1 VTAVEA
7 RTTTR
12 GPQTLRHAAGSP
24 WDLLSVCLM
33 LGYGAMGLLPLGD
46 PDVWWH
52 LRTGELV
59 LEEGFTRTDP
69 WSWTSTE
76 PWHLHEWLSE
86 VVMYLAYRAGE
97 YHGVIALRAM
107 MLTLVAALV
116 VRSCRKV
123 AGPLVSAGV
132 GLVALVAMFQTNGE
146 RPQLVS
152 FALLAV
158 LLPRLRDAV
167 DRRRPPWELV
177 PIVWL
182 WANLHLLWATAL
194 VLYAALV
201 LGLIIETGLREWRRL
216 LPFAAVGALSG
227 LVTMLTPS
235 GPTLLLLPLKAV
247 GAPGFLPTEFLPPRL
262 SSPFTAAALV
272 LLFVVLAGWARRAR
286 PVPVPEICFV
296 LMATFIGLSYIRT
309 VGILAIAMAPL
320 AARTLQSWSGRTVR
334 PVTLSRPDRAI
345 AVTLVVVTT
354 VLGAAWLTQIPGVK
368 KGAPYSA
375 TRFLDELPGR
385 AKVINE
391 YEFGGWLLW
400 AGRDVSPGIDGR
412 AETKTVEYLNEY
424 VNALNLQGD
433 WRSFVENSGADA
445 AWLRQDA
452 PLVEGLRQLGWR
464 TAHEDDFTYV
474 LLPPAGETR

>member
-1 VTAVEA
+1 VTATEA
-7 RTTTR
+7 RTVTGEDQSSRRT
-12 GPQTLRHAAGSP
+12 AGSP
-24 WDLLSVCLM
+24 LELLPLCLV
-33 LGYGAMGLLPLGD
+33 LGYGVMGLLPLGD
-46 PDVWWH
+46 PDLWWH

-59 LEEGFTRTDP
+59 VEEGFTRSDP

-76 PWHLHEWLSE
+76 PWHLHEWLPE
-86 VVMYLAYRAGE
+86 VVMYLAYRVGG
-97 YHGVIALRAM
+97 YHGVIALRAL
-107 MLTLVAALV
+107 MLVLIAALIL
-116 VRSCRKV
+116 RSCREV
-123 AGPLVSAGV
+123 ARPLVSAGV
-132 GLVALVAMFQTNGE
+132 GLLALVALFPTSGE

-158 LLPRLRDAV
+158 LLPRLRKAV
-167 DRRRPPWELV
+167 ERRRPPWELV

-182 WANLHLLWATAL
+182 WANLHLLWATSL

-201 LGLIIETGLREWRRL
+201 LGLALELGPREWRRL
-216 LPFAAVGALSG
+216 VPFAAVGALSG

-235 GPTLLLLPLKAV
+235 GPTLLLLPLRAV

-262 SSPFTAAALV
+262 SSPFTAAALA
-272 LLFVVLAGWARRAR
+272 LLFIVLVGWAKQGR
-286 PVPVPEICFV
+286 PVRTPEICFV
-296 LMATFIGLSYIRT
+296 LMATFIGLSYTRT

-320 AARTLQSWSGRTVR
+320 AAQTLQSWSGRTVR
-334 PVTLSRPDRAI
+334 SVTLSRPDRAM

-354 VLGAAWLTQIPGVK
+354 VLGAAWLTQIPAVK

-375 TRFLDELPGR
+375 TRFLDDLPGR

-433 WRSFVENSGADA
+433 WRSFVEDSGADA
-445 AWLRQDA
+445 AWLRKEA
-452 PLVEGLRQLGWR
+452 PLVEGLRLLGWR
-464 TAHEDDFTYV
+464 TAHADDFTYI
-474 LLPPAGETR
+474 LLPPAEGTP